1 MNNAIQSPAVNRLSV
16 DDKLVKWMAIFL
28 TGTVSLQRLSMAAGN
43 IFFAIALL
51 LFLIWLYRGRK
62 ERLQTF

>member
-1 MNNAIQSPAVNRLSV
+1 MDNTIQALSVNRSPV

-28 TGTVSLQRLSMAAGN
+28 TGTVSIQRLSMAVGN

-51 LFLIWLYRGRK
+51 LF
-62 ERLQTF
+62 